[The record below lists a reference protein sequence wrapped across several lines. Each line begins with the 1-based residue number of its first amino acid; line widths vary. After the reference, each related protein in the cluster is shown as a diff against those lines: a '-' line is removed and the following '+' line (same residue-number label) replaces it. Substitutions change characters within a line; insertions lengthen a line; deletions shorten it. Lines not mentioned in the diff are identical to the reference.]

1 MNKVKRIKN
10 ENYTTI
16 SNVFLR
22 DGNLSLKAKGLLAMV
37 LALPDDWDFSING
50 ICALLKEGKTAVYST
65 IDELKEY
72 GYCSVEVVRNER
84 GVIIGNDYTFIEQPH
99 IDYPHTENP
108 HAENPNMDNQ
118 PQQNIEYKECS
129 IDNIINKKEKYK
141 KEKDETFEKCWIAY
155 RRKGSKKKAM
165 VYWDKLSP
173 NEQQNVLP
181 HITAYVSSRDVQYQK
196 DFERYLRDKTF
207 HEVVY
212 YKNQIVYDPT
222 KLGID
227 GNVNTVYTP
236 SGNYSISWDV
246 KTNAYMYIGLFFD
259 GMQIADGYSDDNR
272 PNNATLVLNNGRGVV
287 TWNSETKKWERT

>member
-22 DGNLSLKAKGLLAMV
+22 DKNLSLKAKGFLATV

-50 ICALLKEGKTAVYST
+50 ICALLKEGKTSIYST

-72 GYCSVEVVRNER
+72 GYCFVDVVRNEK
-84 GVIIGNDYTFIEQPH
+84 GVIMGNDYTFIEQPN
-99 IDYPHTENP
+99 IDYPHAENP

-118 PQQNIEYKECS
+118 PQLNIECNKEL
-129 IDNIINKKEKYK
+129 NINKKEKDK
-141 KEKDETFEKCWIAY
+141 KEKDELFEKCWVAY
-155 RRKGSKKKAM
+155 RRKGSKKKAND
-165 VYWDKLSP
+165 YWQKLTT
-173 NEQQNVLP
+173 NEQQNVLA

-207 HEVVY
+207 LEVVY
-212 YKNQIVYDPT
+212 SKNQIVYDPS
-222 KLGID
+222 KLGLD

-236 SGNYSISWDV
+236 SGNYSIAWDE
-246 KTNAYMYIGLFFD
+246 KSKAYMYIGLYFD
-259 GMQIADGYSDDNR
+259 GMVIPDGYTNDNR
-272 PNNATLVLNNGRGVV
+272 PDGATITLNNGRGTV
-287 TWNSETKKWERT
+287 TWDGKTKTWIKI